1 MCCIKGY
8 ASLFLIFNSLIVCLE
23 TATPSP
29 SLKLT
34 ILPSKHPTSRP
45 SGYLLKHFIFEI
57 KIVINYFQWMLDHR
71 ICAPDNWN
79 THTAFFGHLFVIV
92 GFTHKTILV
101 WMNGQSQR
109 INCFCGN
116 KFSPQI
122 YILCILFLLKATFQ
136 VLYAT
141 NVLLAGTRLTE
152 RVESSFWFSLAFCQE
167 VKTSFSFII
176 S

>member
-1 MCCIKGY
+1 MCCNKGK
-8 ASLFLIFNSLIVCLE
+8 ACLFLIFNSLIVCLE

-57 KIVINYFQWMLDHR
+57 KIVMNYFKWMLDHH

-122 YILCILFLLKATFQ
+122 YILCILFNAELSIQCRADDRFLSPSVFFFVWRQHFRFRMPQTC
-136 VLYAT
+136 YW
-141 NVLLAGTRLTE
+141 LALD
-152 RVESSFWFSLAFCQE
+152 
-167 VKTSFSFII
+167 
-176 S
+176 